1 MGLSICWDREA
12 PCAGVQLLGC
22 TIQLLGMDP
31 GCSDRAQVPTGTTL
45 PHSFRHSIGFPQHT
59 ESEEPFPPPQPPDV
73 LPCSQ
78 VTLGYRHCQRDL
90 PADGSSHRCISFC
103 SLRVSPPA
111 PSCCKSRLRLGCKW
125 SAKVLLVPPGVLGQ
139 SPPCNANH
147 SPSRHTVTRQSLRI

>member
-59 ESEEPFPPPQPPDV
+59 ESEEPFPPPQPPDA

-111 PSCCKSRLRLGCKW
+111 PSCFAWAVNGQQRFFSFPQESWDSRRPAMPITAHLDTL
-125 SAKVLLVPPGVLGQ
+125 
-139 SPPCNANH
+139 
-147 SPSRHTVTRQSLRI
+147 